1 MKKKKIMAILLAGC
15 MVFALC
21 ACGSQTVSNPKQEPE
36 QTEGAVAEDGIAL
49 VNGRRVTKE
58 EFSYFIGYYMNY
70 VQESYGEVE
79 DWTAEISEGKTYGD
93 YVKEAALD
101 WFVYA
106 AALTQQAERSNVV
119 LTEQDETYLTN
130 QWEEF
135 VSGYEDEA
143 SALAALEEYSCTKEL
158 YQYILEVQY
167 LGQKIFNNLYGE
179 IGQAL
184 SDEQCAAMVEGDGYL
199 MAKHILLQTQTKNE
213 NGETVEMSE
222 EEKAE
227 KYAKL
232 EGLKE
237 QLEAADAEERAKLF
251 DELMLEYSEDP
262 GSTNSPEGYLF
273 QEGDMVTEFYEGTLA
288 LEEYEISEIVTTSYG
303 YHLIERIP
311 INYDAMPSSYSYYS
325 NYGYDYLT
333 LRYLCADEAYNSSI
347 NSWMERVETEK
358 LPTYKSI
365 TLEELTA
372 KG

>member
-1 MKKKKIMAILLAGC
+1 MKKKRIIAMLLAGC
-15 MVFALC
+15 MMFALC
-21 ACGSQTVSNPKQEPE
+21 ACGSQTISNPQQLE
-36 QTEGAVAEDGIAL
+36 QTKGEVAEDGIAL
-49 VNGRRVTKE
+49 VNGRRITKE
-58 EFSYFIGYYMNY
+58 DFSYFIGYYMNY

-79 DWTAEISEGKTYGD
+79 DWTAEIAEGKTYGD

-106 AALTQQAERSNVV
+106 AAMIQQAERSNIT
-119 LTEQDETYLTN
+119 LNEEDKTYLAN

-135 VSGYEDEA
+135 VSGYDDEA

-167 LGQKIFNNLYGE
+167 LGEKIFNNLYGE
-179 IGQAL
+179 NGQAL

-199 MAKHILLQTQTKNE
+199 MAKHILLQTQTQNE
-213 NGETVEMSE
+213 NGETVDMSE

-227 KYAKL
+227 KHAKL
-232 EGLKE
+232 EKIKE
-237 QLEAADAEERAKLF
+237 QLEAAEPDERAKLF

-273 QEGDMVTEFYEGTLA
+273 QEGNMVTEFYEGTLA
-288 LEEYEISEIVTTSYG
+288 LEEYEISEIVVTSYG

-311 INYDAMPSSYSYYS
+311 INYDVVPSSY
-325 NYGYDYLT
+325 YGYDYLT

-358 LPTYKSI
+358 LPSYESVTI
-365 TLEELTA
+365 EDLTA